1 MARYIG
7 PKCRLARREGV
18 DLELKS
24 GIRPTE
30 SKCNMNSAPGQH
42 GARRGRFV

>member
-24 GIRPTE
+24 GIIPLEKKTR
-30 SKCNMNSAPGQH
+30 KMA
-42 GARRGRFV
+42 